1 MAGTGEEG
9 QITDCECVK
18 GVTCASCSVPS
29 ADDLSSRL
37 EVALGEI
44 DRLTKKLN
52 SIEKYLKDQNHRLRK
67 LESSGDESSEIEQIG
82 TASITHQQ
90 SGSARGTAVK
100 MCKMVQVEDENDTED
115 RELPVRPNI
124 EELYISKVA
133 LGEKENVSEDFD
145 WLNVPNRREVRRKL
159 SNKQRNSCNSKV
171 ASRSKL
177 ARGIEYESDSSSTTC
192 TYSRRCSTR
201 RKVKSGANIKKRPV
215 IRTELW
221 PHTIANEDD
230 GEDVTSEDIGLAK
243 FLACFTYILTTCD
256 RAESVGRALLLHA
269 VTTVLECLPWAEARA
284 FHNMV
289 LVKLEQGR
297 FEWDENFS
305 VLAEQYID
313 KKVRMNLRSRG
324 GSYGY
329 KAYPNSRS
337 SGKSFSSAR
346 NGRNPNSDSSKSFF
360 PGVCRLWNFSTCTYG
375 ERCNRS
381 HVCLTCADAGK
392 PGEQHKASSHENS
405 RGNESPGSRG

>member
-1 MAGTGEEG
+1 
-9 QITDCECVK
+9 
-18 GVTCASCSVPS
+18 
-29 ADDLSSRL
+29 
-37 EVALGEI
+37 
-44 DRLTKKLN
+44 
-52 SIEKYLKDQNHRLRK
+52 
-67 LESSGDESSEIEQIG
+67 
-82 TASITHQQ
+82 
-90 SGSARGTAVK
+90 
-100 MCKMVQVEDENDTED
+100 MCKMAQVEDENESEGKKLPD
-115 RELPVRPNI
+115 RSNI

-133 LGEKENVSEDFD
+133 RVETEKVSEDFD
-145 WLNVPNRREVRRKL
+145 WLDVPNIREERRKL
-159 SNKQRNSCNSKV
+159 SNKQRNSCNNKV
-171 ASRSKL
+171 AAIVNKVT
-177 ARGIEYESDSSSTTC
+177 ARGPEYESDSSTSSC
-192 TYSRRCSTR
+192 TYSRRCRSR

-243 FLACFTYILTTCD
+243 FLACFTYILTNCN

-289 LVKLEQGR
+289 MVKLEQGR

-305 VLAEQYID
+305 ALAEQYID
-313 KKVRMNLRSRG
+313 KKVRMNLRGRG
-324 GSYGY
+324 SSYGY
-329 KAYPNSRS
+329 KANPNSRS
-337 SGKSFSSAR
+337 VGKSFNSSR
-346 NGRNPNSDSSKSFF
+346 NGRNPNFDSSKSSF

-392 PGEQHKASSHENS
+392 PGEQYKASSRENS